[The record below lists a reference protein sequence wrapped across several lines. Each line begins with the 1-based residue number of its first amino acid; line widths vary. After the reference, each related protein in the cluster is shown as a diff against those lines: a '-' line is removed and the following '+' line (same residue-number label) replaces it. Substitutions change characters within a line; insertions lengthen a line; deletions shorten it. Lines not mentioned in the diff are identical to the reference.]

1 MVDYKRCGN
10 DIFLKDKNFKL
21 EHTFECG
28 QCFRYEKID
37 ENNYY
42 TILRDR
48 ILYLEEIDGGILLK
62 NVKDEELEYIFDY
75 FDLNTNY
82 DKIKEI
88 LSDGD
93 ENLEKAIKEKWGI
106 HLLKQDLFETYIS
119 FIISQSNQIPRIR
132 SNIKAISKKYGK
144 RMYDE
149 KIGEYYLFPTKEE
162 LSKATEEE
170 LRDLK
175 LGYRAEYIVIAT
187 KYFIENNL
195 TYEYFEKLSYEE
207 SIKELIKI
215 KGIGLKVANCIA
227 LFSLKKVDAFPVD
240 TWVIKLISA
249 LYLKREAKKKEV
261 ENFVNEKFKIYGGYA
276 QQYLFYYARDNK
288 ISIKNKE

>member
-37 ENNYY
+37 ETNYY

-93 ENLEKAIKEKWGI
+93 ENLKKAIKEKWGI